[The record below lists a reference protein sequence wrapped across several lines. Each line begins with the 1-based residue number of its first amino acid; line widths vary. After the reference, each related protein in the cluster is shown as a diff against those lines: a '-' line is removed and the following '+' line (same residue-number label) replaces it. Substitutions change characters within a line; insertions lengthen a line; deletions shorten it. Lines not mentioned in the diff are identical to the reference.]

1 MLNEVKVLERQVFRP
16 FKQEGARSDIVMV
29 GNICVSHGLS
39 VMIRLMSQ
47 KKDQSYQHFR
57 WAQWTVRG
65 SICVVAALLAMQ
77 VAGPAW
83 LAALMPSL
91 SVFTALLA
99 VAAGGGGLLLSGAL
113 VMAVI
118 CVFKPRFFCR
128 WVCPVGTCRD
138 VLAGRFSHRAWVAR
152 VPQLGLW
159 LVCVGVGAA
168 LMGYPLFGWLDPLVI
183 FNAFF
188 GTIGHAAEPRPWGA
202 WVGLPMLLLLSVIGP
217 WLWCGRLCP
226 LGAMQ
231 DLLRSWTRFKSFAK
245 GCGVNQQVPEKPS
258 TASGRAAAWQT
269 SRRVFLGLGLGAGYR
284 LVLPP
289 GDTSG
294 PETALRPPASR
305 PSSRFTRLCVRCG
318 NCVRACPSGIIR
330 WGGTEGRVAGMFA
343 PEIHFDGDYCPASCT
358 VCSTVCPTGAIPH
371 FTRMTKSR
379 RPIGC
384 AQVDATE
391 CLLSDRRECGSC
403 IGTCPHGALDA
414 DWDSV
419 EMVSRVV
426 VNQKACTGCGY
437 CEYVCP
443 ALPKA
448 IQVKPL

>member
-294 PETALRPPASR
+294 PEPRCGHLLADPRHASR
-305 PSSRFTRLCVRCG
+305 
-318 NCVRACPSGIIR
+318 A
-330 WGGTEGRVAGMFA
+330 
-343 PEIHFDGDYCPASCT
+343 
-358 VCSTVCPTGAIPH
+358 
-371 FTRMTKSR
+371 
-379 RPIGC
+379 
-384 AQVDATE
+384 
-391 CLLSDRRECGSC
+391 
-403 IGTCPHGALDA
+403 
-414 DWDSV
+414 
-419 EMVSRVV
+419 
-426 VNQKACTGCGY
+426 
-437 CEYVCP
+437 YVCVVGIVCGRAP
-443 ALPKA
+443 VVLSAGVEQRGVWLGCSRLRF
-448 IQVKPL
+448 ILMVTTVRHLVRFVVQFVRRVRSHILRG